1 MNPTCAEEALK
12 IRIRDINPHIVC
24 SLCAGYFIDATTI
37 TECLHT
43 FCKTCIVKYLQT
55 SKHCPQC
62 NLKVHETHPLFHLR
76 ADRTL
81 QDIVYKLVPH
91 LLENE
96 EKRREDFNKS
106 RGVVTPKKPG
116 KKTEIHTPPKLSTI
130 INTPDGHKF
139 AQDEHICLCLERLG
153 PQERSHCGQRVPL
166 RQLEKKFVRCSI
178 RVLISHLK
186 AMLHKKLSV
195 PPDLKFDIL
204 CDDEVQAEE
213 TSLKQIYLMTWYG
226 KEIPMVLFY
235 RFATDDD
242 KVS

>member
-1 MNPTCAEEALK
+1 MNPYTEESLH

-43 FCKTCIVKYLQT
+43 FCKSCIVKYLQT

-76 ADRTL
+76 ADRIM

-91 LLENE
+91 LFENE

-106 RGVVTPKKPG
+106 RGVVTPVKSG
-116 KKTEIHTPPKLSTI
+116 KKAEVHTPPKLSTV
-130 INTPDGHKF
+130 INTPDGHKYHH
-139 AQDEHICLCLERLG
+139 DEQICLCLEPLRH
-153 PQERSHCGQRVPL
+153 QERDYCGQRLSL

-186 AMLHKKLSV
+186 AMLHRKLAV
-195 PPDLKFDIL
+195 PPEIKFDIF
-204 CDDEVQAEE
+204 CEDEVQAEE

-226 KEIPMVLFY
+226 KETPMVLYYQFT
-235 RFATDDD
+235 TDDS
-242 KVS
+242 VT

>member
-1 MNPTCAEEALK
+1 MNPFSEESLK

-43 FCKTCIVKYLQT
+43 FCKSCIVKYLQS

-76 ADRTL
+76 ADRTM

-91 LLENE
+91 LLDNE
-96 EKRREDFNKS
+96 EKRREEFNKA
-106 RGVVTPKKPG
+106 RGVVTPTKPG
-116 KKTEIHTPPKLSTI
+116 KKTEVQAPPKLSTV
-130 INTPDGHKF
+130 INTPDGHKYCH
-139 AQDEHICLCLERLG
+139 DEQICLCLERLH
-153 PQERSHCGQRVPL
+153 PQEQDFCGQRIFL

-186 AMLHKKLSV
+186 RMLHRKLAV
-195 PPDLKFDIL
+195 PSEIEFEIL
-204 CDDEVQAEE
+204 CNDEVQPEE

-226 KEIPMVLFY
+226 KETPMVLFY
-235 RFATDDD
+235 RFATEED
-242 KVS
+242 SIT